1 MARPL
6 LDYFSPSEVCWFGI
20 EHLNLGYHDY
30 SRLPEPTDGIFAGL
44 PFKEG
49 QPGYQMERIPPYV
62 STFNPGL
69 DPELPLYKPLPMFE
83 ALQAALSGKE
93 PLPSKWDHYQLQT
106 EAEKP
111 AFPEPIY
118 PDAYFIGNAESLLAK
133 QLSSFGIN
141 LSNDKSAKLVIVDGE
156 NVTEEQLKQA
166 EKVIAQVEAKGG
178 LIWVM
183 ISDGKI
189 SSALNGLLPAKLEL
203 TDRQA
208 TSLKSYPDSEIG
220 KYFHL
225 PDLYFSEMNGDR
237 KILKQG
243 LTGEVIRQG
252 TVVLEATNIDWSL
265 FNQVGENRK
274 CAQVVLYE
282 HLQKPSGA
290 ALVKIPLKRSQ
301 LWISSLDYKISGK
314 ESLTFWKGLCQTLQI
329 ALNGDNEQNI
339 NAKKTKNHDLLL
351 DGPVENK

>member
-1 MARPL
+1 M
-6 LDYFSPSEVCWFGI
+6 
-20 EHLNLGYHDY
+20 NLGYHDY
-30 SRLPEPTDGIFAGL
+30 SRLPEPTDGIFAGM
-44 PFKEG
+44 PYQEG
-49 QPGYQMERIPPYV
+49 KPGYQLERIPPYV

-93 PLPSKWDHYQLQT
+93 PLPSKWDRYQPQT

-118 PDAYFIGNAESLLAK
+118 PHAFFIGNPESILAK
-133 QLSSFGIN
+133 QLSSFG
-141 LSNDKSAKLVIVDGE
+141 LKLLNDKSAKLVIVDGE
-156 NVTEEQLKQA
+156 NVTEDQLKQA
-166 EKVIAQVEAKGG
+166 KKVLAKVEAKGG

-189 SSALNGLLPAKLEL
+189 APALNGLLPAKLEL

-208 TSLKSYPDSEIG
+208 TSLKGNPDSEIG

-225 PDLYFSEMNGDR
+225 PDLYFSENDGDR

-243 LTGEVIRQG
+243 LSGEVVNQG

-274 CAQVVLYE
+274 CAQAVLYE
-282 HLQKPSGA
+282 HLQKPPGA

-301 LWISSLDYKISGK
+301 LWISSLDYKISGNK
-314 ESLTFWKGLCQTLQI
+314 NLVFWKSLCR
-329 ALNGDNEQNI
+329 ALRIELNSGDEKNLKTGKN
-339 NAKKTKNHDLLL
+339 KKHDLLL
-351 DGPVENK
+351 DGPVDNK